1 MVLRNFSPR
10 CIVSRF
16 AAGLVAAVMVLAA
29 TIVINGPAHAYN
41 PPYAAVVIDVKTG
54 KTLHAENAD
63 ATRFPAS
70 LTKVMTLY
78 LVFEQLERGAIRL
91 DTPLRVSSRGAAEP
105 PSKLGLRA
113 GSTITV
119 ENAIKSLTTRSA
131 NDVATTIAEN
141 LGGSVDAFTR
151 EMTRTARA
159 LGMQRTTFRNA
170 HGLPNREQVTT
181 ARDMAILAIAVQ
193 DRFPQYYHYFSTRRF
208 TYNGTTHRN
217 HNRLLGRVTGVD
229 GIKTGFIRAS
239 GFNLMTN
246 AKTDNRHIVT
256 VVMGGRSGAHRDGIV
271 ERLVKSNLPRAYAGA
286 RQTPVMNVAGA
297 VAFVPAILPPARPAD
312 IGVPPAAF
320 ASASA
325 TGGPL
330 DLAAMRPAVAPER
343 NAGNTMTPSSLGS
356 LRQGAAANAAPAQS
370 GSEVLSFADAT
381 GSIPLP
387 PADLGS
393 RHASQDIAQGGEDT
407 DAAAP
412 IQVASAAASAPLP
425 ASAAP
430 SEPEPV
436 AISDWVVQIA
446 AVDSRS
452 AALDMLE
459 NARNRVGGPLTS
471 ASPFTEPVQTG
482 GTTLH
487 RARFSGFD
495 TQNAARDACRQLER
509 RGFACFASRS

>member
-1 MVLRNFSPR
+1 MVSRNFSLR
-10 CIVSRF
+10 RIGSRI
-16 AAGLVAAVMVLAA
+16 AAAFVAVLLVATAVALPA
-29 TIVINGPAHAYN
+29 TSAHAYN

-54 KTLHAENAD
+54 RTLHAENAD

-91 DTPLRVSSRGAAEP
+91 DTPLRVSARAAAEP
-105 PSKLGLRA
+105 PSKLGLRP

-119 ENAIKSLTTRSA
+119 ENAILALTTRSA
-131 NDVATTIAEN
+131 NDVATAIAEN

-193 DRFPQYYHYFSTRRF
+193 DRFPQYYHYFSRRNF
-208 TYNGTTHRN
+208 TFNGTTHRN

-246 AKTDNRHIVT
+246 AKNNNRHIVA

-271 ERLVKSNLPRAYAGA
+271 ERLVQNHLPRAYAGA
-286 RQTPVMNVAGA
+286 RQTPVMNVAGT
-297 VAFVPAILPPARPAD
+297 VAFVPNVLPPARPAD

-343 NAGNTMTPSSLGS
+343 NAGNTATPGSSGS
-356 LRQGAAANAAPAQS
+356 LRQGAAADATRDQN
-370 GSEVLSFADAT
+370 GSQVLSFADST
-381 GSIPLP
+381 GSIPVP
-387 PADLGS
+387 PADLGT
-393 RHASQDIAQGGEDT
+393 RHASAQVAQGGEDRAAADAPIQIASASAT
-407 DAAAP
+407 APAAAP
-412 IQVASAAASAPLP
+412 EP
-425 ASAAP
+425 A
-430 SEPEPV
+430 PEPV
-436 AISDWVVQIA
+436 AVTAWVVQIA
-446 AVDSRS
+446 AVDSER
-452 AALDMLE
+452 AAMEMLE
-459 NARNRVGGPLTS
+459 NARNRVGGPLSS
-471 ASPFTEPVQTG
+471 ARPFTEPVQTG